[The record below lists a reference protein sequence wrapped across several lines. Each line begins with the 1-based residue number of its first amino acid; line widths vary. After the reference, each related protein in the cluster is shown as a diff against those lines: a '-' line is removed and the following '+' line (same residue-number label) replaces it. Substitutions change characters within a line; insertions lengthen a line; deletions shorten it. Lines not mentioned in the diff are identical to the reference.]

1 MVSFSHHSD
10 EKASLFWTPADD
22 YYAPIEYTL
31 TQRGKIM
38 EKAIVV
44 DVEKAIA
51 DAKAARDAYLAELF
65 SAMFAKIKSALTSK
79 KTDKLVAAH

>member
-1 MVSFSHHSD
+1 
-10 EKASLFWTPADD
+10 
-22 YYAPIEYTL
+22 
-31 TQRGKIM
+31 M

-79 KTDKLVAAH
+79 KAGKLVAAH